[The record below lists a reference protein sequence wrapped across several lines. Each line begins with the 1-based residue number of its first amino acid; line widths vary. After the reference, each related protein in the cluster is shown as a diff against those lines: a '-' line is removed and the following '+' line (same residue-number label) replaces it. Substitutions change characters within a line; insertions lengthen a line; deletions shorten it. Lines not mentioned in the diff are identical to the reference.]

1 MEKME
6 KTEKKEKKINGL
18 QLRIL
23 ISTLLFLA
31 FFALY
36 QVPETKNW
44 LNTSGIFEQMKSFE
58 DIYTLE
64 DKGILWYNSLA
75 NEIK

>member
-1 MEKME
+1 MEK
-6 KTEKKEKKINGL
+6 KTTKINGL
-18 QLRIL
+18 QIRIL
-23 ISTLLFLA
+23 ISTLLFLVI
-31 FFALY
+31 FALF
-36 QVPETKNW
+36 QVPETKTW
-44 LNTSGIFEQMKSFE
+44 LKNSGIFEQMESFD